1 MKKKIVV
8 VLRSLV
14 LLVILVLAL
23 VSTPF
28 EVFGRGDSMVAVQG
42 IRRLVQAT
50 WIAIGWIALETVVGW
65 FVALRKPRPPKSPAD
80 QKPPAGPAAP

>member
-28 EVFGRGDSMVAVQG
+28 EVFGRGDSMVAVKG

-50 WIAIGWIALETVVGW
+50 WLAIGWIALETAVGW
-65 FVALRKPRPPKSPAD
+65 FLALRKPRPPKATAKEPPPGPGSP
-80 QKPPAGPAAP
+80 